1 MGLYNSC
8 PNFLIKRDYFEKI
21 ILLICILS
29 NILFSAQIEEL
40 SWQKGESFLTFLEKN
55 KIPLKL
61 YYDLD
66 KEDQELCSEIQ
77 SGNRFFSYTED
88 DGSLTQALIPVSLD
102 IQIHIYKDSS
112 DSYKFQT
119 LPINYNETS
128 ELIAIPI
135 TESISNDI
143 LKATGDVTIAA
154 LLNSLFSNSSADF
167 KKMKKGDFI
176 AIEYNQ
182 KTYMGKL
189 HGMPEINAAMIQING
204 KPFYRFRN
212 NKDDKYY
219 DENGVGFTKT
229 YLFQIPLTYTRI
241 SSPFTNKRYHPVLK
255 RYRAHLGTDFAAPT
269 GRNIYAAADGKI
281 EFVGTQSGYGKTIII
296 NHQNGYKTLY
306 AHQNGFAKG
315 LRQGQMIKK
324 GTHIGYV
331 GSTGL
336 SSGPHLHLGM
346 YKNNVAIDA
355 MSVLQKPKF
364 EGLDPKEKPIF
375 LANTKATISK
385 FNKEIENDNRTAPTR
400 LDRIS
405 DKSII
410 NLF

>member
-1 MGLYNSC
+1 M
-8 PNFLIKRDYFEKI
+8 KKI
-21 ILLICILS
+21 ILLICILF
-29 NILFSAQIEEL
+29 NTLFSAQIEEL

-77 SGNRFFSYTED
+77 SGNKFFSYIEE
-88 DGSLTQALIPVSLD
+88 DGSLIQALIPVSLD
-102 IQIHIYKDSS
+102 MQIHIYKDSS
-112 DSYKFQT
+112 NEYKFQT
-119 LPINYNETS
+119 LPINYTEKS

-143 LKATGDVTIAA
+143 QKATGDVIIAA
-154 LLNSLFSNSSADF
+154 LLNTLFSNSNADF

-212 NKDDKYY
+212 SKDDKYY

-229 YLFQIPLTYTRI
+229 YLFQIPLTFTRI

-269 GRNIYAAADGKI
+269 GRNIYAASDGKV
-281 EFVGTQSGYGKTIII
+281 EFVGTQSGYGKTVII

-346 YKNNVAIDA
+346 YKNNVAIDP
-355 MSVLQKPKF
+355 MTVLQRPKF

-375 LANTKATISK
+375 LANTKAIISK
-385 FNKEIENDNRTAPTR
+385 FNNQIENDNRTTPTR

-405 DKSII
+405 DRSII

>member
-1 MGLYNSC
+1 M
-8 PNFLIKRDYFEKI
+8 KKI
-21 ILLICILS
+21 ILLICILF
-29 NILFSAQIEEL
+29 NTLFSAQIEEL

-77 SGNRFFSYTED
+77 SGNKFFSYTEE
-88 DGSLTQALIPVSLD
+88 DGSLIQALIPVSLD
-102 IQIHIYKDSS
+102 MQIHIYKDSS
-112 DSYKFQT
+112 NEYKFQT
-119 LPINYNETS
+119 LPINYTEKS

-143 LKATGDVTIAA
+143 QKATGDVTIAA
-154 LLNSLFSNSSADF
+154 ILNTLFSNSNADF

-212 NKDDKYY
+212 SKDDKYY

-229 YLFQIPLTYTRI
+229 YLFQIPLTFTRI

-269 GRNIYAAADGKI
+269 GRNIYAASDGKV
-281 EFVGTQSGYGKTIII
+281 EFVGTQSGYGKTVII

-346 YKNNVAIDA
+346 YKNNVAIDP
-355 MSVLQKPKF
+355 MSVLQRPKF

-375 LANTKATISK
+375 LANTKAIISK
-385 FNKEIENDNRTAPTR
+385 FNNQIENDNRTTPTR

-405 DKSII
+405 DRSII

>member
-1 MGLYNSC
+1 M
-8 PNFLIKRDYFEKI
+8 KKI
-21 ILLICILS
+21 ILLICILF
-29 NILFSAQIEEL
+29 NTLFSAQIEEL

-77 SGNRFFSYTED
+77 SGNRFFSYTEE
-88 DGSLTQALIPVSLD
+88 DGSLIQALIPVSLD
-102 IQIHIYKDSS
+102 MQIHIYKDSS
-112 DSYKFQT
+112 NEYKFQT
-119 LPINYNETS
+119 LPINYTEKS

-143 LKATGDVTIAA
+143 QKATGDVTIAA
-154 LLNSLFSNSSADF
+154 ILNTLFSNSNADF

-212 NKDDKYY
+212 SKDDKYY

-229 YLFQIPLTYTRI
+229 YLFQIPLTFTRV

-269 GRNIYAAADGKI
+269 GRNIYAASDGKV
-281 EFVGTQSGYGKTIII
+281 EFVGTQSGYGKTVII

-346 YKNNVAIDA
+346 YKNNVAIDP
-355 MSVLQKPKF
+355 MTVLQRPKF
-364 EGLDPKEKPIF
+364 EGLDPKDKPIF
-375 LANTKATISK
+375 LANTKAIISK
-385 FNKEIENDNRTAPTR
+385 FNNQIENDNRTTPTR

-405 DKSII
+405 DRSII

>member
-1 MGLYNSC
+1 M
-8 PNFLIKRDYFEKI
+8 KKI
-21 ILLICILS
+21 ILLICILF
-29 NILFSAQIEEL
+29 NTLFSAQIEEL

-77 SGNRFFSYTED
+77 SGNRFFSYTEE
-88 DGSLTQALIPVSLD
+88 DGSLIQALIPVSLD
-102 IQIHIYKDSS
+102 MQIHIYKDSS
-112 DSYKFQT
+112 NEYKFQT
-119 LPINYNETS
+119 LPINYTEKS

-143 LKATGDVTIAA
+143 QKATGDVTIAA
-154 LLNSLFSNSSADF
+154 LLNTLFSNSNADF

-212 NKDDKYY
+212 SKDDKYY

-229 YLFQIPLTYTRI
+229 YLFQIPLTFTRI

-269 GRNIYAAADGKI
+269 GRNIYAASDGKV
-281 EFVGTQSGYGKTIII
+281 EFVGTQSGYGKTVII

-346 YKNNVAIDA
+346 YKNNVAIDP
-355 MSVLQKPKF
+355 MTVLQRPKF

-375 LANTKATISK
+375 LANTKAIISK
-385 FNKEIENDNRTAPTR
+385 FNNQIENENRTTPTR

-405 DKSII
+405 DRSII

>member
-1 MGLYNSC
+1 M
-8 PNFLIKRDYFEKI
+8 KKI
-21 ILLICILS
+21 ILLICILF
-29 NILFSAQIEEL
+29 NTLFSAQIEEL

-77 SGNRFFSYTED
+77 SGNRFFSYTEE
-88 DGSLTQALIPVSLD
+88 DGSLIQALIPVSLD
-102 IQIHIYKDSS
+102 MQIHIYKDSS
-112 DSYKFQT
+112 NEYKFQT
-119 LPINYNETS
+119 LPINYTEKS

-143 LKATGDVTIAA
+143 QKATGDVTIAA
-154 LLNSLFSNSSADF
+154 ILNTLFSNSNADF

-212 NKDDKYY
+212 SKDDKYY

-229 YLFQIPLTYTRI
+229 YLFQIPLTFTRI

-269 GRNIYAAADGKI
+269 GRNIYAASDGKV
-281 EFVGTQSGYGKTIII
+281 EFVGTQSGYGKTVII

-315 LRQGQMIKK
+315 IRVGQMIKK

-346 YKNNVAIDA
+346 YKNNVAIDP
-355 MSVLQKPKF
+355 MTVLQRPKF

-375 LANTKATISK
+375 LANTKAIISK
-385 FNKEIENDNRTAPTR
+385 FNKQIENDNRTTPTR

-405 DKSII
+405 DRSII

>member
-1 MGLYNSC
+1 M
-8 PNFLIKRDYFEKI
+8 KKI
-21 ILLICILS
+21 ILLICILF
-29 NILFSAQIEEL
+29 NTLFSAQIEEL

-77 SGNRFFSYTED
+77 SGNRFFSYTEE
-88 DGSLTQALIPVSLD
+88 DGSLIQALIPVSLD
-102 IQIHIYKDSS
+102 MQIHIYKDSS
-112 DSYKFQT
+112 NEYKFQT
-119 LPINYNETS
+119 LPINYTEKY

-143 LKATGDVTIAA
+143 QKATGDVTIAA
-154 LLNSLFSNSSADF
+154 LLNTLFSNSNADF

-212 NKDDKYY
+212 SKDDKYY

-229 YLFQIPLTYTRI
+229 YLFQIPLTFTRI

-269 GRNIYAAADGKI
+269 GRNIYAASDGKV

-315 LRQGQMIKK
+315 IRVGQMIKK

-346 YKNNVAIDA
+346 YKNNVAIDP
-355 MSVLQKPKF
+355 MSVLQRPKF

-375 LANTKATISK
+375 LANTKAIISK
-385 FNKEIENDNRTAPTR
+385 FNNQIENDNRTTPTR

-405 DKSII
+405 DRSII

>member
-1 MGLYNSC
+1 M
-8 PNFLIKRDYFEKI
+8 KKI
-21 ILLICILS
+21 ILLICVLF
-29 NILFSAQIEEL
+29 NTLFSAQIEEL

-102 IQIHIYKDSS
+102 MQIHIYKDSS
-112 DSYKFQT
+112 NEYKFQT
-119 LPINYNETS
+119 LPINYTEKS

-143 LKATGDVTIAA
+143 QKATGDVTIAA
-154 LLNSLFSNSSADF
+154 ILNTLFSNSNADF

-212 NKDDKYY
+212 SKDDKYY

-229 YLFQIPLTYTRI
+229 YLFQIPLTFTRV

-269 GRNIYAAADGKI
+269 GRNIYAASDGKV
-281 EFVGTQSGYGKTIII
+281 EFVGTQSGYGKTVII

-346 YKNNVAIDA
+346 YKNNVAIDP
-355 MSVLQKPKF
+355 MTVLQRPKF

-375 LANTKATISK
+375 LANTKAIISK
-385 FNKEIENDNRTAPTR
+385 FNNQIENENRTTPTR

-405 DKSII
+405 DKRDRKSVV
-410 NLF
+410 

>member
-1 MGLYNSC
+1 MKRITLLIIIFF
-8 PNFLIKRDYFEKI
+8 NFLY
-21 ILLICILS
+21 
-29 NILFSAQIEEL
+29 SAQVEEL
-40 SWQKGESFLTFLEKN
+40 PWPRGESFLTFLDKYS
-55 KIPLKL
+55 ISQKL
-61 YYDLD
+61 YFDLE
-66 KEDQELCSEIQ
+66 KEDKELCSEIEAD
-77 SGNRFFSYTED
+77 RKYYLYTED
-88 DGSLTQALIPVSLD
+88 DGSLNQVLIPVSED
-102 IQIHIYKDSS
+102 IQLHIYKDINNEF
-112 DSYKFQT
+112 KFQT
-119 LPINYNETS
+119 LPINYTEYTETV
-128 ELIAIPI
+128 AIEI
-135 TESISNDI
+135 TESVSHDI

-154 LLNSLFSNSSADF
+154 LLNTLFSNSNADF

-212 NKDDKYY
+212 SKDDKYY

-229 YLFQIPLTYTRI
+229 YLFQIPLTFTRV

-269 GRNIYAAADGKI
+269 GRNIYAASDGKV
-281 EFVGTQSGYGKTIII
+281 EFVGTQSGYGKTVII

-346 YKNNVAIDA
+346 YKNNVAIDP
-355 MSVLQKPKF
+355 MSVLQRPKF

-375 LANTKATISK
+375 LANTKAIISK
-385 FNKEIENDNRTAPTR
+385 FNNQIENENRTTPTR

>member
-1 MGLYNSC
+1 M
-8 PNFLIKRDYFEKI
+8 KKI
-21 ILLICILS
+21 ILLICILF
-29 NILFSAQIEEL
+29 NTLFSAQIEEL

-77 SGNRFFSYTED
+77 SGNRFFSYTEE
-88 DGSLTQALIPVSLD
+88 DGSLIQALIPVSLD
-102 IQIHIYKDSS
+102 MQIHIYKDSS
-112 DSYKFQT
+112 NEYKFQT
-119 LPINYNETS
+119 LPINYTEKS

-143 LKATGDVTIAA
+143 QKATGDVTIAA
-154 LLNSLFSNSSADF
+154 ILNTLFSNSNADF

-212 NKDDKYY
+212 SKDDKYY

-229 YLFQIPLTYTRI
+229 YLFQIPLTFTRI

-269 GRNIYAAADGKI
+269 GRNIYSASDGRV
-281 EFVGTQSGYGKTIII
+281 EFVGTQSGYGKTVII

-346 YKNNVAIDA
+346 YRNNVAIDP
-355 MSVLQKPKF
+355 MTVLQRPKF
-364 EGLDPKEKPIF
+364 EGLDPKEKPTF
-375 LANTKATISK
+375 LANTKAIISK
-385 FNKEIENDNRTAPTR
+385 FNNQIENENRTTPTR

>member
-1 MGLYNSC
+1 M
-8 PNFLIKRDYFEKI
+8 KKI
-21 ILLICILS
+21 ILLICILF
-29 NILFSAQIEEL
+29 NTLFSAQIEEL

-77 SGNRFFSYTED
+77 SGNRFFSYTEE
-88 DGSLTQALIPVSLD
+88 DGSLIQALIPVSLD
-102 IQIHIYKDSS
+102 MQIHIYKDSS
-112 DSYKFQT
+112 NEYKFQT
-119 LPINYNETS
+119 LPINYTEKS

-143 LKATGDVTIAA
+143 QKATGDVTIAA
-154 LLNSLFSNSSADF
+154 ILNTLFSNSNADF

-212 NKDDKYY
+212 SKDDKYY

-229 YLFQIPLTYTRI
+229 YLFQIPLTFTRI

-269 GRNIYAAADGKI
+269 GRNIYAASDGKA
-281 EFVGTQSGYGKTIII
+281 EFVGTQSGYGKTVII

-346 YKNNVAIDA
+346 YKNNVAIDP
-355 MSVLQKPKF
+355 MTVLQRPKF

-375 LANTKATISK
+375 LANTKAIISK
-385 FNKEIENDNRTAPTR
+385 FNNQIENDNRTTPTR

-405 DKSII
+405 DRSII

>member
-1 MGLYNSC
+1 M
-8 PNFLIKRDYFEKI
+8 KKI
-21 ILLICILS
+21 ILLICILF
-29 NILFSAQIEEL
+29 NTLFSAQIEEL

-77 SGNRFFSYTED
+77 SGNRFFSYTEE
-88 DGSLTQALIPVSLD
+88 DGSLIQALIPVSLD
-102 IQIHIYKDSS
+102 MQIHIYKDSS
-112 DSYKFQT
+112 NEYKFQT
-119 LPINYNETS
+119 LPINYTEKS

-154 LLNSLFSNSSADF
+154 LLNTLFSNSNADF

-212 NKDDKYY
+212 SKDDKYY

-229 YLFQIPLTYTRI
+229 YLFQIPLTFTRV

-269 GRNIYAAADGKI
+269 GRNIYAASDGKV
-281 EFVGTQSGYGKTIII
+281 EFVGTQSGYGKTVII

-315 LRQGQMIKK
+315 IRVGQMIKK

-346 YKNNVAIDA
+346 YKNNVAIDP
-355 MSVLQKPKF
+355 MTVLQRPKF

-375 LANTKATISK
+375 LANTKAIISK
-385 FNKEIENDNRTAPTR
+385 FNNQIENDNRTTPTR

-405 DKSII
+405 DRSII

>member
-1 MGLYNSC
+1 M
-8 PNFLIKRDYFEKI
+8 KKI
-21 ILLICILS
+21 ILLICILF
-29 NILFSAQIEEL
+29 NTLFSAQIEEL

-77 SGNRFFSYTED
+77 SGNRFFSYTEE
-88 DGSLTQALIPVSLD
+88 DGSLIQALIPVSLD
-102 IQIHIYKDSS
+102 MQIHIYKDSS
-112 DSYKFQT
+112 NEYKFQT
-119 LPINYNETS
+119 LPINYTEKS

-143 LKATGDVTIAA
+143 QKATGDVTIAA
-154 LLNSLFSNSSADF
+154 ILNTLFSNSNADF

-212 NKDDKYY
+212 SKDDKYY

-229 YLFQIPLTYTRI
+229 YLFQIPLTFTRI

-269 GRNIYAAADGKI
+269 GRNIYAASDGKV

-346 YKNNVAIDA
+346 YKNNVAIDP
-355 MSVLQKPKF
+355 MTVLQRPKF

-375 LANTKATISK
+375 LANTKAIISK
-385 FNKEIENDNRTAPTR
+385 FNKQIENDYRTTPTR

>member
-1 MGLYNSC
+1 M
-8 PNFLIKRDYFEKI
+8 KKI
-21 ILLICILS
+21 ILLICVLF
-29 NILFSAQIEEL
+29 NTLFSAQIEEL

-102 IQIHIYKDSS
+102 MQIHIYKDSS
-112 DSYKFQT
+112 NEYKFQT
-119 LPINYNETS
+119 LPINYTEKS

-143 LKATGDVTIAA
+143 QKATGDVTIAA
-154 LLNSLFSNSSADF
+154 ILNTLFSNSNADF

-212 NKDDKYY
+212 SKDDKYY

-229 YLFQIPLTYTRI
+229 YLFQIPLTFTRI

-269 GRNIYAAADGKI
+269 GRNIYAASDGRV
-281 EFVGTQSGYGKTIII
+281 EFVGTQSGYGKTVII

-346 YKNNVAIDA
+346 YRNNVAIDP
-355 MSVLQKPKF
+355 MTVLQRPKF
-364 EGLDPKEKPIF
+364 EGLDPKDKSTF
-375 LANTKATISK
+375 LANTKGIISK
-385 FNKEIENDNRTAPTR
+385 FNNQIENENRTTPTR

-405 DKSII
+405 DRSII

>member
-1 MGLYNSC
+1 M
-8 PNFLIKRDYFEKI
+8 KKI
-21 ILLICILS
+21 ILLICVLF
-29 NILFSAQIEEL
+29 NTLFSAQIEEL

-102 IQIHIYKDSS
+102 MQIHIYKDSS
-112 DSYKFQT
+112 NEYKFQT
-119 LPINYNETS
+119 LPINYTEKS

-154 LLNSLFSNSSADF
+154 ILNTLFSNSNADF

-212 NKDDKYY
+212 SKDDKYY

-229 YLFQIPLTYTRI
+229 YLFQIPLTFTRV

-269 GRNIYAAADGKI
+269 GRNIYAASDGKV
-281 EFVGTQSGYGKTIII
+281 EFVGTQSGYGKTVII

-346 YKNNVAIDA
+346 YRNNVAIDP
-355 MSVLQKPKF
+355 MTVLQRPKF

-375 LANTKATISK
+375 LANTKAIISK
-385 FNKEIENDNRTAPTR
+385 FNKQIENDNRTTPTR

-405 DKSII
+405 DRSII

>member
-1 MGLYNSC
+1 M
-8 PNFLIKRDYFEKI
+8 KKI
-21 ILLICILS
+21 ILLICILF
-29 NILFSAQIEEL
+29 NTLFSAQIEEL

-77 SGNRFFSYTED
+77 SGNRFFSYTEE
-88 DGSLTQALIPVSLD
+88 DGSLIQALIPVSLD
-102 IQIHIYKDSS
+102 MQIHIYKDSS
-112 DSYKFQT
+112 NEYKFQT
-119 LPINYNETS
+119 LPINYTEKS

-154 LLNSLFSNSSADF
+154 LLNTLFSNSNADF

-212 NKDDKYY
+212 SKDDKYY

-229 YLFQIPLTYTRI
+229 YLFQIPLTFTRI
-241 SSPFTNKRYHPVLK
+241 LSPFTNKRYHPVLK

-269 GRNIYAAADGKI
+269 GRNIYAASDGKV
-281 EFVGTQSGYGKTIII
+281 EFVGTQSGYGKTVII

-315 LRQGQMIKK
+315 IRVGQMIKK

-346 YKNNVAIDA
+346 YKNNVAIDP
-355 MSVLQKPKF
+355 MTVLQRPKF

-375 LANTKATISK
+375 LANTKAIISK
-385 FNKEIENDNRTAPTR
+385 FNNQIENDNRTTPTR

-405 DKSII
+405 DRSII

>member
-1 MGLYNSC
+1 M
-8 PNFLIKRDYFEKI
+8 KKI
-21 ILLICILS
+21 ILLICILF
-29 NILFSAQIEEL
+29 NTLFSAQIEEL

-77 SGNRFFSYTED
+77 SGNRFFSYTEE
-88 DGSLTQALIPVSLD
+88 DGSLIQALIPVSLD
-102 IQIHIYKDSS
+102 MQIHIYKDSS
-112 DSYKFQT
+112 NEYKFQT
-119 LPINYNETS
+119 LPINYTEKS

-154 LLNSLFSNSSADF
+154 LLNTLFSNSNADF

-212 NKDDKYY
+212 SKDDKYY

-229 YLFQIPLTYTRI
+229 YLFQIPLTFTRV

-269 GRNIYAAADGKI
+269 GRNIYAASDGKV

-346 YKNNVAIDA
+346 YKNNVAIDP
-355 MSVLQKPKF
+355 MTVLQRPKF
-364 EGLDPKEKPIF
+364 EGLDPKDKPIF
-375 LANTKATISK
+375 LANTKAIISK
-385 FNKEIENDNRTAPTR
+385 FNKQIENDNRTTPTR

-405 DKSII
+405 DRSII

>member
-1 MGLYNSC
+1 M
-8 PNFLIKRDYFEKI
+8 KKI
-21 ILLICILS
+21 ILLICILF
-29 NILFSAQIEEL
+29 NTLFSAQIEEL

-77 SGNRFFSYTED
+77 SGNKFFSYTEE
-88 DGSLTQALIPVSLD
+88 DGSLIQALIPVSLD
-102 IQIHIYKDSS
+102 MQIHIYKDSS
-112 DSYKFQT
+112 NEYKFQT
-119 LPINYNETS
+119 LPINYTEKS

-154 LLNSLFSNSSADF
+154 ILNTLFSNSNADF

-212 NKDDKYY
+212 SKDDKYY

-229 YLFQIPLTYTRI
+229 YLFQIPLTFTRI

-269 GRNIYAAADGKI
+269 GRNIYAASDGKV
-281 EFVGTQSGYGKTIII
+281 EFVGTQSGYGKTVII

-346 YKNNVAIDA
+346 YKNNVAIDP
-355 MSVLQKPKF
+355 MSVLQRPKF

-375 LANTKATISK
+375 LANTKAIISK
-385 FNKEIENDNRTAPTR
+385 FNKQIENDNRTTPTR

-405 DKSII
+405 DRSII

>member
-1 MGLYNSC
+1 M
-8 PNFLIKRDYFEKI
+8 KKI
-21 ILLICILS
+21 ILLICILF
-29 NILFSAQIEEL
+29 NTLFSAQIEEL

-77 SGNRFFSYTED
+77 SGNRFFSYTEE
-88 DGSLTQALIPVSLD
+88 DGSLIQALIPVSLD
-102 IQIHIYKDSS
+102 MQIHIYKDSS
-112 DSYKFQT
+112 NEYKFQT
-119 LPINYNETS
+119 LPINYTEKS

-143 LKATGDVTIAA
+143 QKATGDVTIAA
-154 LLNSLFSNSSADF
+154 LLNTLFSNSNADF

-212 NKDDKYY
+212 SKDDKYY

-229 YLFQIPLTYTRI
+229 YLFQIPLTFTRI

-269 GRNIYAAADGKI
+269 GRNIYAASDGKV
-281 EFVGTQSGYGKTIII
+281 EFVGTQSGYGKTVII

-315 LRQGQMIKK
+315 IRVGQMIKK

-346 YKNNVAIDA
+346 YKNNVAIDP
-355 MSVLQKPKF
+355 MSVLQRPKF

-375 LANTKATISK
+375 LANTKAIISK
-385 FNKEIENDNRTAPTR
+385 FNNQIENDNRTTPTR

-405 DKSII
+405 DRSII

>member
-1 MGLYNSC
+1 M
-8 PNFLIKRDYFEKI
+8 KKI
-21 ILLICILS
+21 ILLICILF
-29 NILFSAQIEEL
+29 NTLFSAQIEEL

-77 SGNRFFSYTED
+77 SGNRFFSYTEE
-88 DGSLTQALIPVSLD
+88 DGSLIQALIPVSLD
-102 IQIHIYKDSS
+102 MQIHIYKDSS
-112 DSYKFQT
+112 NEYKFQT
-119 LPINYNETS
+119 LPINYTEKS

-143 LKATGDVTIAA
+143 QKATGDVTIAA
-154 LLNSLFSNSSADF
+154 ILNTLFSNSNADF

-212 NKDDKYY
+212 SKDDKYY

-229 YLFQIPLTYTRI
+229 YLFQIPLTFTRV

-269 GRNIYAAADGKI
+269 GRNIYAASDGKV
-281 EFVGTQSGYGKTIII
+281 EFVGTQSGYGKTVII

-346 YKNNVAIDA
+346 YKNNVAIDP
-355 MSVLQKPKF
+355 MTVLQRPKF

-375 LANTKATISK
+375 LANTKAIISK
-385 FNKEIENDNRTAPTR
+385 FNNQIENENRTTPTR

-405 DKSII
+405 DRSII

>member
-1 MGLYNSC
+1 L
-8 PNFLIKRDYFEKI
+8 KKI
-21 ILLICILS
+21 ILLICILF
-29 NILFSAQIEEL
+29 NTLFSAQIEEL

-77 SGNRFFSYTED
+77 SGNRFFSYTEE
-88 DGSLTQALIPVSLD
+88 DGSLIQALIPVSLD
-102 IQIHIYKDSS
+102 MQIHIYKDSS
-112 DSYKFQT
+112 NEYKFQT
-119 LPINYNETS
+119 LPINYTEKS

-154 LLNSLFSNSSADF
+154 LLSTLFSNSNADF

-212 NKDDKYY
+212 SKDDKYY

-229 YLFQIPLTYTRI
+229 YLFQIPLTFTRI

-269 GRNIYAAADGKI
+269 GRNIYAASDGKV
-281 EFVGTQSGYGKTIII
+281 EFVGTQSGYGKTVII

-346 YKNNVAIDA
+346 YKNNVAIDP
-355 MSVLQKPKF
+355 MTVLQRPKF

-375 LANTKATISK
+375 LANTKAIISK
-385 FNKEIENDNRTAPTR
+385 FNNQIENDNRTTPTR

-405 DKSII
+405 DRSII

>member
-1 MGLYNSC
+1 M
-8 PNFLIKRDYFEKI
+8 KKI
-21 ILLICILS
+21 ILLICILF
-29 NILFSAQIEEL
+29 NTLFSAQIEEL

-77 SGNRFFSYTED
+77 SGNRFFSYTEE
-88 DGSLTQALIPVSLD
+88 DGSLIQALIPVSLD
-102 IQIHIYKDSS
+102 MQIHIYKDSS
-112 DSYKFQT
+112 NEYKFQT
-119 LPINYNETS
+119 LPINYTEKS

-154 LLNSLFSNSSADF
+154 LLNTLFSNSNADF

-212 NKDDKYY
+212 SKDDKYY

-229 YLFQIPLTYTRI
+229 YLFQIPLTFTRI

-269 GRNIYAAADGKI
+269 GRNIYAASDGKV
-281 EFVGTQSGYGKTIII
+281 EFVGTQSGYGKTVII

-346 YKNNVAIDA
+346 YKNNVAIDP
-355 MSVLQKPKF
+355 MSVLQRPKF
-364 EGLDPKEKPIF
+364 EGLDPKDKPIF
-375 LANTKATISK
+375 LANTKAIISK
-385 FNKEIENDNRTAPTR
+385 FNNQIENDNRTTPTR

-405 DKSII
+405 DRSII

>member
-1 MGLYNSC
+1 M
-8 PNFLIKRDYFEKI
+8 KKI
-21 ILLICILS
+21 ILLICILF
-29 NILFSAQIEEL
+29 NTLFSAQIEEL

-77 SGNRFFSYTED
+77 SGNRFFSYTEE
-88 DGSLTQALIPVSLD
+88 DGSLIQALIPVSLD
-102 IQIHIYKDSS
+102 MQIHIYKDSS
-112 DSYKFQT
+112 NEYKFQT
-119 LPINYNETS
+119 LPINYTEKS

-143 LKATGDVTIAA
+143 QKATGDVTIAA
-154 LLNSLFSNSSADF
+154 LLNTLFSNSNADF

-212 NKDDKYY
+212 SKDDKYY

-229 YLFQIPLTYTRI
+229 YLFQIPLTFTRV

-269 GRNIYAAADGKI
+269 GRNIYAASDGKV
-281 EFVGTQSGYGKTIII
+281 EFVGTQSGYGKTVII

-346 YKNNVAIDA
+346 YKNNVAIDP
-355 MSVLQKPKF
+355 MSVLQRPKF
-364 EGLDPKEKPIF
+364 EGLDPKDKPIF
-375 LANTKATISK
+375 LANTKAIISK
-385 FNKEIENDNRTAPTR
+385 FNKQIENDNRTTPTR

-405 DKSII
+405 DRSII

>member
-1 MGLYNSC
+1 M
-8 PNFLIKRDYFEKI
+8 KKI
-21 ILLICILS
+21 ILLICILF
-29 NILFSAQIEEL
+29 NTLFSAQIEEL

-77 SGNRFFSYTED
+77 SGNRFFSYTEE
-88 DGSLTQALIPVSLD
+88 DGSLIQALIPVSLD
-102 IQIHIYKDSS
+102 MQIHIYRDSS
-112 DSYKFQT
+112 NEYKFQT
-119 LPINYNETS
+119 LPINYTEKS

-154 LLNSLFSNSSADF
+154 ILNTLFSNSNADF

-212 NKDDKYY
+212 SKDDKYY

-229 YLFQIPLTYTRI
+229 YLFQIPLTFTRI

-269 GRNIYAAADGKI
+269 GRNIYASSDGKI
-281 EFVGTQSGYGKTIII
+281 EFVGEKTGYGKTVII
-296 NHQNGYKTLY
+296 NHGNGYKTLY
-306 AHQNGFAKG
+306 AHQSNFARG
-315 LRQGQMIKK
+315 TRQGINVKK
-324 GTHIGYV
+324 GEHIGYV

-336 SSGPHLHLGM
+336 SSGPHLHFGM
-346 YKNNVAIDA
+346 YKNGTAIDP
-355 MSVLQKPKF
+355 MTVLTKPKI
-364 EGLDPKEKPIF
+364 EGLEGKDKTTFIANSKNIINIFDKEM
-375 LANTKATISK
+375 SS
-385 FNKEIENDNRTAPTR
+385 ENRTIPTR
-400 LDRIS
+400 LDRLTDRS
-405 DKSII
+405 DVNI
-410 NLF
+410 F

>member
-1 MGLYNSC
+1 M
-8 PNFLIKRDYFEKI
+8 KKI
-21 ILLICILS
+21 ILLICILF
-29 NILFSAQIEEL
+29 NTLFSAQIEEL

-77 SGNRFFSYTED
+77 SGNRFFSYTEE
-88 DGSLTQALIPVSLD
+88 DGSLIQALIPVSLD
-102 IQIHIYKDSS
+102 MQIHIYKDSS
-112 DSYKFQT
+112 NEYKFQT
-119 LPINYNETS
+119 LPINYTEKS

-143 LKATGDVTIAA
+143 QKATGDVTIAA
-154 LLNSLFSNSSADF
+154 LLNTLFSNSNADF

-212 NKDDKYY
+212 SKDDKYY

-229 YLFQIPLTYTRI
+229 YLFQIPLTFTRV

-269 GRNIYAAADGKI
+269 GRNIYAASDGKV

-346 YKNNVAIDA
+346 YKNNVAIDP
-355 MSVLQKPKF
+355 MSVLQRPKF

-375 LANTKATISK
+375 LANTKAIISK
-385 FNKEIENDNRTAPTR
+385 FNKQIENDNRTTPTR

-405 DKSII
+405 DRSII

>member
-1 MGLYNSC
+1 M
-8 PNFLIKRDYFEKI
+8 KKI
-21 ILLICILS
+21 ILLICILF
-29 NILFSAQIEEL
+29 NTLFSAQIEEL

-77 SGNRFFSYTED
+77 SGNRFFSYTEE
-88 DGSLTQALIPVSLD
+88 DGSLIQALIPVSLD
-102 IQIHIYKDSS
+102 MQIHIYKDSS
-112 DSYKFQT
+112 NEYKFQT
-119 LPINYNETS
+119 LPINYTEKS

-143 LKATGDVTIAA
+143 QKATGDVTIAA
-154 LLNSLFSNSSADF
+154 LLNTLFSNSNADF

-212 NKDDKYY
+212 SKDDKYY

-229 YLFQIPLTYTRI
+229 YLFQIPLTFTRI

-269 GRNIYAAADGKI
+269 GRNIYAAADGKV

-315 LRQGQMIKK
+315 IRVGQMIKK

-346 YKNNVAIDA
+346 YKNNVAIDP
-355 MSVLQKPKF
+355 MTVLQRPKF

-375 LANTKATISK
+375 LANTKAIISK
-385 FNKEIENDNRTAPTR
+385 FNNQIENDNRTTPTR

-405 DKSII
+405 DRSII

>member
-1 MGLYNSC
+1 M
-8 PNFLIKRDYFEKI
+8 KKI
-21 ILLICILS
+21 ILLICILF
-29 NILFSAQIEEL
+29 NTLFSAQIEEL

-77 SGNRFFSYTED
+77 SGNRFFSYTEE
-88 DGSLTQALIPVSLD
+88 DGSLIQALIPVSLD
-102 IQIHIYKDSS
+102 MQIHIYKDSS
-112 DSYKFQT
+112 NEYKFQT
-119 LPINYNETS
+119 LPINYTEKS

-154 LLNSLFSNSSADF
+154 LLNTLFSNSNADF

-212 NKDDKYY
+212 SKDDKYY

-229 YLFQIPLTYTRI
+229 YLFQIPLTFTRV

-269 GRNIYAAADGKI
+269 GRNIYAASDGKV

-346 YKNNVAIDA
+346 YKNNVAIDP
-355 MSVLQKPKF
+355 MSVLQRPKF

-375 LANTKATISK
+375 LANTKAIISK
-385 FNKEIENDNRTAPTR
+385 FNKQIENDNRTTPTR

-405 DKSII
+405 DRSII

>member
-1 MGLYNSC
+1 M
-8 PNFLIKRDYFEKI
+8 KKI
-21 ILLICILS
+21 ILLICILF
-29 NILFSAQIEEL
+29 NTLFSAQIEEL

-77 SGNRFFSYTED
+77 SGNRFFSYTEE
-88 DGSLTQALIPVSLD
+88 DGSLIQALIPVSLD
-102 IQIHIYKDSS
+102 MQIHIYKDSS
-112 DSYKFQT
+112 NEYKFQT
-119 LPINYNETS
+119 LPINYTEKS

-143 LKATGDVTIAA
+143 QKATGDVTIAA
-154 LLNSLFSNSSADF
+154 ILNTLFSNSNADF

-212 NKDDKYY
+212 SKDDKYY

-229 YLFQIPLTYTRI
+229 YLFQIPLTFTRI

-269 GRNIYAAADGKI
+269 GRNIYAASDGKV
-281 EFVGTQSGYGKTIII
+281 EFVGTQSGYGKTVII

-346 YKNNVAIDA
+346 YKNNVAIDP
-355 MSVLQKPKF
+355 MTVLQRPKF

-375 LANTKATISK
+375 LANTKAIISK
-385 FNKEIENDNRTAPTR
+385 FNKQIENDYRTTPTR

-405 DKSII
+405 DRSII

>member
-1 MGLYNSC
+1 M
-8 PNFLIKRDYFEKI
+8 KKI
-21 ILLICILS
+21 ILLICILF
-29 NILFSAQIEEL
+29 NTLFSAQIEEL

-77 SGNRFFSYTED
+77 SGNRFFSYTEE
-88 DGSLTQALIPVSLD
+88 DGSLIQALIPVSLD
-102 IQIHIYKDSS
+102 MQIHIYKDSS
-112 DSYKFQT
+112 NEYKFQT
-119 LPINYNETS
+119 LPINYTEKS

-143 LKATGDVTIAA
+143 QKATGDVIIAA
-154 LLNSLFSNSSADF
+154 ILNTLFSNSNADF

-212 NKDDKYY
+212 SKDDKYY

-229 YLFQIPLTYTRI
+229 YLFQIPLTFTRI

-269 GRNIYAAADGKI
+269 GRNIYAASDGKV
-281 EFVGTQSGYGKTIII
+281 EFVGTQSGYGKTVII

-346 YKNNVAIDA
+346 YKNNVAIDP
-355 MSVLQKPKF
+355 MTVLQRPKF

-375 LANTKATISK
+375 LANTKAIISK
-385 FNKEIENDNRTAPTR
+385 FNNQIENDNRTTPTR

-405 DKSII
+405 DRSII
-410 NLF
+410 KLF

>member
-1 MGLYNSC
+1 M
-8 PNFLIKRDYFEKI
+8 KKI
-21 ILLICILS
+21 ILLICILF
-29 NILFSAQIEEL
+29 NTLFSAQIEEL

-77 SGNRFFSYTED
+77 SGNRFFSYTEE
-88 DGSLTQALIPVSLD
+88 DGSLIQALIPVSLD
-102 IQIHIYKDSS
+102 MQIHIYKDSS
-112 DSYKFQT
+112 NEYKFQT
-119 LPINYNETS
+119 LPINYTEKS

-143 LKATGDVTIAA
+143 QKATGDVTIAA
-154 LLNSLFSNSSADF
+154 LLNTLFSNSNADF

-212 NKDDKYY
+212 SKDDKYY

-229 YLFQIPLTYTRI
+229 YLFQIPLTFTRI

-269 GRNIYAAADGKI
+269 GRNIYAASDGKV
-281 EFVGTQSGYGKTIII
+281 EFVGTQSGYGKTVII

-346 YKNNVAIDA
+346 YKNNVAIDP
-355 MSVLQKPKF
+355 MSVLQRPKF
-364 EGLDPKEKPIF
+364 EGLDPKDKPIF
-375 LANTKATISK
+375 LANTKAIISK
-385 FNKEIENDNRTAPTR
+385 FNNQIENDNRTTPTR

-405 DKSII
+405 DRSII